1 MNTSIQ
7 PEKSKRQLKKEWEEW
22 RDQARELQ
30 DFFTDTYADKAL
42 EAAITSRN
50 TEVLALTVAHF
61 GSLASQIEEAETLT
75 CAQRH

>member
-1 MNTSIQ
+1 MADV
-7 PEKSKRQLKKEWEEW
+7 SKRQAKKEFDEW
-22 RDQARELQ
+22 KAQARDLQ

-42 EAAITSRN
+42 EAAIESKN